1 MARMAAA
8 GPRSAPAR
16 RAASRGQGR
25 RAALGG
31 EGGTRGGAPSPSS
44 SSPPPPP
51 PFTFGKAG
59 ERVAA
64 ELAAAEPVQ
73 YALATGDLAPALA
86 RLAGDAAEAE
96 RAADLAEALLAQFEA
111 AWAAAATAAASAA
124 AEEGEDAAANAD
136 AAFRGAAA
144 AVIPHPAKVAKGG
157 EDAHFLAPRRG
168 MLGVADG
175 VGGWN
180 DSGVDPALYARE
192 LMRQAAGLARRREA
206 GGEAMFTDPQVIL
219 EGAHLLTEVPGSAT
233 ACVLALEGGGSGR
246 LRASNLGDSSFR
258 VVRAG
263 AVVYACPTLEHY
275 FNCPYQLAWQ
285 EFVRSDLPADAL
297 EVSCA
302 VEAGDVIIVGS
313 DGLFDNLFDEEIGA
327 IVADVPERGPG
338 GGGDGEGE
346 EVAADAICR
355 ALANAAYERSQDREY
370 VSPFAVARAADES
383 KRGGLAVLGAK
394 LKPQPGGKPDDITC
408 VVAVV

>member
-1 MARMAAA
+1 M
-8 GPRSAPAR
+8 
-16 RAASRGQGR
+16 
-25 RAALGG
+25 
-31 EGGTRGGAPSPSS
+31 
-44 SSPPPPP
+44 SSPPPPSSSLP
-51 PFTFGKAG
+51 RFFGTAAG
-59 ERVAA
+59 RVAA

-86 RLAGDAAEAE
+86 QFEADAEEAE

-111 AWAAAATAAASAA
+111 AARASASAAAASTA

-157 EDAHFLAPRRG
+157 EDAHFLAPQRG
-168 MLGVADG
+168 MLGVSDG

-285 EFVRSDLPADAL
+285 EFVQSDLPADAL

-302 VEAGDVIIVGS
+302 VEAGDVIVVGS
-313 DGLFDNLFDEEIGA
+313 DGLFDNLFNEEIGA
-327 IVADVPERGPG
+327 IVADVLERGPG
-338 GGGDGEGE
+338 KEGDGEGE
-346 EVAADAICR
+346 EGAADAICR
-355 ALANAAYERSQDREY
+355 ALANAAYKRSQDQEY